1 MNRLSACLLLTSA
14 LFAQQSPSA
23 SQVAGLEQDV
33 AQVRM
38 DVARLSEQI
47 TDLQNA
53 VRALRA
59 NPAPAAGNSTADRQA
74 ILAEVD
80 KKTNALRTELD
91 AAFATFTKQVNAA
104 LANRTSSTAV
114 VPVSTPSAGQPVTST
129 AEPSAQP
136 TVTRPTDNLPPD
148 MPRTGIR
155 YKVKAGES
163 LSGIARRNGSKVEWI
178 LKANQMDNPN
188 QVKAD
193 SEIFIPQP

>member
-1 MNRLSACLLLTSA
+1 MNRLSACLLFSSV
-14 LFAQQSPSA
+14 LFAQQTPTA

-53 VRALRA
+53 VRALRS

-104 LANRTSSTAV
+104 LANRTNATTV
-114 VPVSTPSAGQPVTST
+114 VPVPPPSAGQPVTSA
-129 AEPSAQP
+129 AEPAVQP
-136 TVTRPTDNLPPD
+136 AATRPVDNLPAD

-163 LSGIARRNGSKVEWI
+163 LSGIARRNGSKVDWI

>member
-1 MNRLSACLLLTSA
+1 MNRLSACLLFTSA

-53 VRALRA
+53 VRALRS

-104 LANRTSSTAV
+104 LANRTNATAV
-114 VPVSTPSAGQPVTST
+114 VPVAPTAGQPVTPV
-129 AEPSAQP
+129 AEPAAQP
-136 TVTRPTDNLPPD
+136 AATRPADNLPAD

-163 LSGIARRNGSKVEWI
+163 LSGIARRNGSKVDWI

>member
-1 MNRLSACLLLTSA
+1 MNRLSVCLLFSSVV
-14 LFAQQSPSA
+14 FAQQSPSA

-47 TDLQNA
+47 ADLQNA

-59 NPAPAAGNSTADRQA
+59 NPAPASGNASADRQT

-104 LANRTSSTAV
+104 LANRTNSTAV
-114 VPVSTPSAGQPVTST
+114 VPVSTPSAGQPVTT
-129 AEPSAQP
+129 AAEPAAQP
-136 TVTRPTDNLPPD
+136 AAARPTDSLPAD

>member
-1 MNRLSACLLLTSA
+1 
-14 LFAQQSPSA
+14 
-23 SQVAGLEQDV
+23 
-33 AQVRM
+33 
-38 DVARLSEQI
+38 
-47 TDLQNA
+47 
-53 VRALRA
+53 
-59 NPAPAAGNSTADRQA
+59 
-74 ILAEVD
+74 
-80 KKTNALRTELD
+80 LD

-104 LANRTSSTAV
+104 LANRTNSTAV
-114 VPVSTPSAGQPVTST
+114 VPVSTPSAGQPVTT
-129 AEPSAQP
+129 AAEPAAQP
-136 TVTRPTDNLPPD
+136 AAARPTDSLPAD

>member
-1 MNRLSACLLLTSA
+1 MNRLSVCLLFSSVV
-14 LFAQQSPSA
+14 FAQQSPSA

-47 TDLQNA
+47 ADLQNA
-53 VRALRA
+53 LRALRA
-59 NPAPAAGNSTADRQA
+59 NPAPAAGNASADRQT

-104 LANRTSSTAV
+104 LANRTNSTAV
-114 VPVSTPSAGQPVTST
+114 VPVSTPSAGQPVTT
-129 AEPSAQP
+129 AAEPAAQP
-136 TVTRPTDNLPPD
+136 AAARPTDSLPAD